1 MWGQKQ
7 GDTAMKPQ
15 KKKPELK
22 LGEGR
27 HRGSCVDLVCAVGT
41 DRKTVFKCSGAGS
54 NVAGSLAD

>member
-15 KKKPELK
+15 KRNPNSSWERA
-22 LGEGR
+22 GTE
-27 HRGSCVDLVCAVGT
+27 VDLVCAVGT